1 MSKKKIKIK
10 LDNNP
15 HNHSPQ
21 NLKKGDL
28 FKISSIGPDGTL
40 ELEEVIRRTNQVR
53 IGPKWG
59 PKPPK

>member
-1 MSKKKIKIK
+1 MSNKKIKIK
-10 LDNNP
+10 LDKNP
-15 HNHSPQ
+15 KNPK

-28 FKISSIGPDGTL
+28 FRISSIGTDGTL